1 MGKFDNIKYEP
12 MEYKIKWFLPL
23 SFTRKYEMF
32 ASFMQF
38 YRDIQKGKKRDVN
51 LRRTQRGIQGTKQ
64 K

>member
-1 MGKFDNIKYEP
+1 MGKFDNIKCEP
-12 MEYKIKWFLPL
+12 LEDKVKWFLPL

-38 YRDIQKGKKRDVN
+38 YRDIQKGKKKDVN
-51 LRRTQRGIQGTKQ
+51 LRRTQRNIQSVKQ